1 MFEKKVK
8 CVCGKKISRK
18 ENYCPHCGTPASE
31 SARIQMKRREE
42 EKAREDVMTSVIK
55 DFEKSFGIPKMM
67 QFPFEH
73 LVKQLSK
80 DIEKQFRETDQDLMK
95 SRMLG
100 NVNRIDI
107 DKMMNMQ
114 NISGNISKNIPKN
127 AKKEDVKIMQNGK
140 PIGDM
145 QTFNFPGGFSVQI
158 KLGGPVRVGEVSGQE
173 KAPSRI
179 KDADL
184 PSYSKINMTEE
195 EQNKVSKLPRQE
207 PMTRVR
213 RFTNKIVYEIEL
225 PGVKDEKKIFINK
238 LQNSI
243 EIKAFAK
250 DKAYFKLIP
259 VSFPIKNWKFS
270 KGKLVID
277 LVP

>member
-1 MFEKKVK
+1 MFEKKIK
-8 CVCGKKISRK
+8 CICGKKISEK

-31 SARIQMKRREE
+31 SSRTQKRMKDE
-42 EKAREDVMTSVIK
+42 EKAREDMINSVVK
-55 DFEKSFGIPKMM
+55 DFSKSFGIPKVM

-73 LVKQLSK
+73 LVKQLTK
-80 DIEKQFRETDQDLMK
+80 DVEKQFRETDQELMK
-95 SRMLG
+95 SSLLG
-100 NVNRIDI
+100 NIDL
-107 DKMMNMQ
+107 DKMMRVQ
-114 NISGNISKNIPKN
+114 KFPKN
-127 AKKEDVKIMQNGK
+127 AKKEDVKIMQDGK

-158 KLGGPVRVGEVSGQE
+158 KLGGPVQVSEGEKVQPQIKESSF
-173 KAPSRI
+173 PSSSRRT
-179 KDADL
+179 
-184 PSYSKINMTEE
+184 MTEE
-195 EQNKVSKLPRQE
+195 EQSKVSKLPREE
-207 PMTRVR
+207 PITRVR

-225 PGVKDEKKIFINK
+225 PGVNDEKKIFINK

-259 VSFPIKNWKFS
+259 VSFLLKSWTFS
-270 KGKLVID
+270 KGKLVLN

>member
-1 MFEKKVK
+1 MM
-8 CVCGKKISRK
+8 
-18 ENYCPHCGTPASE
+18 A
-31 SARIQMKRREE
+31 
-42 EKAREDVMTSVIK
+42 SVIK
-55 DFEKSFGIPKMM
+55 DFEKSFGIPKLM

-80 DIEKQFRETDQDLMK
+80 DIEKQFRETDQELMK
-95 SRMLG
+95 SKILD
-100 NVNRIDI
+100 NIDI
-107 DKMMNMQ
+107 NKMIRMQ
-114 NISGNISKNIPKN
+114 SIPKN
-127 AKKEDVKIMQNGK
+127 AKKENVKIMQDDK

-158 KLGGPVRVGEVSGQE
+158 KLGGPVRVNGTE
-173 KAPSRI
+173 KAQPQIRAAS
-179 KDADL
+179 L
-184 PSYSKINMTEE
+184 PSYSRRVMTEE
-195 EQNKVSKLPRQE
+195 EQNNVSKLPREE
-207 PMTRVR
+207 PMARVR

-225 PGVKDEKKIFINK
+225 PGVNDEKKIFINQ

-259 VSFPIKNWKFS
+259 VSLPIKSWKFS
-270 KGKLVID
+270 KSKLVLD